1 MRSWPRRVRL
11 LPRAAGPR
19 VAALA
24 LMFGVLGGMAGV
36 AWGDRQERTTEAT
49 AVILLN
55 PTEGNPFSPDGSTG
69 ADLVNLETEAQLVV
83 SDEVGRLVGD
93 RRDGASPEVE
103 LAGVKAKVPP
113 NTQLIEITVADRSVE
128 EALERAQAFAE
139 VFLDYRRSRTE
150 TAVFDRGAA
159 IKEQIQRQED
169 QLDAHVQAL
178 DDARPSSSEAL
189 LLQQQIIEVTAHL
202 GQLRSQAAGIDA
214 APDDPGQVVTPATLD
229 GTGPLAPRAL
239 GALLGLALGLG
250 GGLAWGV
257 SRVRLA
263 GWIRGPDDLPEGGPP
278 VLAVLAPSPAEDQLG
293 RLRAGVLAR
302 SARRPL
308 VIAVAAVK
316 GEAAT
321 PAPLA
326 GSLARAN
333 LEVVLV
339 EVGEAPIAD
348 DPEPGLVELL
358 RGEADADEV
367 LQSRTK
373 HLTVLGPGKEPEALE
388 DLVVAPEMAVLVDD
402 LGKRADVVILA
413 CPDSSTSRAQALAQ
427 LADIV
432 LVEVSVGLA
441 TVDDVTTALSA
452 LDHAAPSG
460 RAALVLLGHCR

>member
-1 MRSWPRRVRL
+1 
-11 LPRAAGPR
+11 

-24 LMFGVLGGMAGV
+24 LTLGVLGATAGV
-36 AWGDRQERTTEAT
+36 AWGERQERTHEAT

-55 PTEGNPFSPDGSTG
+55 PTEGNPFSPEGTAG

-93 RRDGASPEVE
+93 RRGGESPEAE
-103 LAGVKAKVPP
+103 LVNVSAEVPP
-113 NTQLIEITVADRSVE
+113 NTQLIEIAVSDRSIE
-128 EALERAQAFAE
+128 DALERAQAFAE

-159 IKEQIQRQED
+159 VKEQIQRQSD
-169 QLDAHVQAL
+169 QLDEHVRAL
-178 DDARPSSSEAL
+178 DEARPSSSEAL
-189 LLQQQIIEVTAHL
+189 LLEQQIIEVTAHL

-214 APDDPGQVVTPATLD
+214 APVDPGQVVTPATLG

-239 GALLGLALGLG
+239 GGLLGLVVGLG

-263 GWIRGPDDLPEGGPP
+263 GWIRGPDDLPDGGPP
-278 VLAVLAPSPAEDQLG
+278 VLAVLSPAPAEDQLG

-302 SARRPL
+302 NGRRPL
-308 VIAVAAVK
+308 VISVAALK

-339 EVGEAPIAD
+339 EAGGAPIAD
-348 DPEPGLVELL
+348 DPEPGLVDLL
-358 RGEADADEV
+358 RGEADADQV
-367 LQSRTK
+367 LQSRTR
-373 HLTVLGPGKEPEALE
+373 HLTVLSAGTEPEALE
-388 DLVVAPEMAVLVDD
+388 DLLVAPEMGLLVDD
-402 LGKRADVVILA
+402 LGKRADVVLLA
-413 CPDSSTSRAQALAQ
+413 SPDSSTSRAQALAH

-432 LVEVSVGLA
+432 LVEVVVGRA
-441 TVDDVTTALSA
+441 TVDDVTAALSA
-452 LDHAAPSG
+452 LDHAASND
-460 RAALVLLGHCR
+460 RAALVLLGSGR